1 MNPQIRHV
9 SLLVTGMFLALL
21 ISLTSLQG
29 FARPALWESSS
40 QYGSL
45 TEDSRNARTIYQEY
59 GKARGAIMV
68 NGTAVAAS
76 VKSSGHWRIQRAV
89 RVNALVAQGVGGFN

>member
-68 NGTAVAAS
+68 NGTAVPPQLNPPTPWATSAFTLT
-76 VKSSGHWRIQRAV
+76 V
-89 RVNALVAQGVGGFN
+89 RYMRQ